1 MPRMKL
7 IDISKL
13 KEQKFLIFLL
23 IIIAAI
29 AIIIRSVPAWIHAAW
44 GCDFGI
50 YLGITKTIAET
61 KVLFPP
67 YTGWGSSYNEFPV
80 LYLVNAFF
88 HWLTGLDVL
97 IIMPKLT
104 PIFGGLSV
112 VIFYFVVNELTEN
125 KKIALLSCLFFA
137 VMPFHVYQ
145 TSHASPLTLGHFFII
160 LSLFNFIKFRKKT
173 IFVIPL
179 LSSSLLLIMSHH
191 LSTYFYLISIIGI
204 ILFENVCSKNKTPSY
219 KKDILYLYIFS
230 GLTFIYWA
238 FVAKTVYNNFM
249 MSGFSFIGI
258 SIEPAF
264 IILLFFI
271 FITFLFTIGVKSLRK
286 INQLIGDFYQASKS
300 KIGKYLILPIWQINP
315 FIKRRWPSFRSRILL
330 FLIIISVILGT
341 MLYFSITELFWVGFS
356 LNFLAIIY
364 AIPFIFAVAFG
375 VAGFRYTWFV
385 KNGLFIR
392 GWIIS
397 LSISFLLMLLLD
409 NKAIFPH
416 RHLEYMMAPLAII
429 VVFGI
434 GGIFSDPF
442 FKKLFEKLTNKK
454 DLYVKYI
461 SGKIKIPQKKRLI
474 SFSITLILVI
484 SLASSTYEVH
494 KQLDQSREEITI
506 ENVNSI
512 SWIGENL
519 DKNTSLIVSDHR
531 LERMVEAEGFNT
543 SEDEIIK
550 LWTAE
555 NLSQFIDELLG
566 IGKSYNRISHIIID
580 DIMKNQLVHIGPY
593 QGVFRTLYMT
603 NETWTAAYDKFENPP
618 FKLVYKNESIQID
631 SSTEEPIHW
640 TEIYEVNWTYIDK
653 YLITSYFDTP

>member
-1 MPRMKL
+1 MQKIKL

-13 KEQKFLIFLL
+13 KDQKFLIFLL
-23 IIIAAI
+23 IIITAI
-29 AIIIRSVPAWIHAAW
+29 AIIIRSIPAWIHAAW

-67 YTGWGSSYNEFPV
+67 YSGWGSSYNEFPV
-80 LYLVNAFF
+80 LYVINAFF

-112 VIFYFVVNELTEN
+112 IIFYFVVNELTEN

-145 TSHASPLTLGHFFII
+145 TSHASPLTLGHFFIM

-179 LSSSLLLIMSHH
+179 LSSTILLIMSHH
-191 LSTYFYLISIIGI
+191 LSTYFYLVSIIGI
-204 ILFENVCSKNKTPSY
+204 IFFENVCSKNKTESY

-238 FVAKTVYNNFM
+238 FVAKTVFNNFM
-249 MSGFSFIGI
+249 ISGFSFTGVR
-258 SIEPAF
+258 IEPVF
-264 IILLFFI
+264 IILLFYI
-271 FITFLFTIGVKSLRK
+271 FLTFLFTIGIKIIRK
-286 INQLIGDFYQASKS
+286 INELIVNFYQATKS
-300 KIGKYLILPIWQINP
+300 KIGKYLIFPIWLFNP
-315 FIKRRWPSFRSRILL
+315 FIKRKWPSFRSRVLL
-330 FLIIISVILGT
+330 FFMVTFVILGT
-341 MLYFSITELFWVGFS
+341 MFYFSITKLFWVGFS

-364 AIPFIFAVAFG
+364 AIPLIIAVAFG

-392 GWIIS
+392 GWTIS
-397 LSISFLLMLLLD
+397 LVISFLLMLFLD
-409 NKAIFPH
+409 NKTIFPH
-416 RHLEYMMAPLAII
+416 RHIEYMMAPLAII

-434 GGIFSDPF
+434 GGIFLDPF
-442 FKKLFEKLTNKK
+442 YKKLFEKLKNKK
-454 DLYVKYI
+454 ALYVNYI

-474 SFSITLILVI
+474 SFSITIILVI
-484 SLASSTYEVH
+484 SLASTTYEVH
-494 KQLDQSREEITI
+494 KLLDQSREEITI

-512 SWIGENL
+512 NWIGENL

-550 LWTAE
+550 LWITE
-555 NLSQFIDELLG
+555 NLSEFIEELLG
-566 IGKSYNRISHIIID
+566 IGKNYYRITHIIID

-593 QGVFRTLYMT
+593 QGGFRTLYMT
-603 NETWTAAYDKFENPP
+603 NETWTAAYDKFNNQP
-618 FKLVYKNESIQID
+618 FKLIYKNESIQID
-631 SSTEEPIHW
+631 SLTEEPIHW

-653 YLITSYFDTP
+653 YLTTIYFDKP